1 MNKKKAILMVA
12 IVLSALLLLGILAVG
27 VITYL
32 AEMFRNDPLPE
43 GFQSKHYSY
52 EQVLDYAKSFDPN
65 ATVTDSY
72 EEVDKSFASYREWPA
87 VINGVECHVVSY
99 PLQFQAKQ
107 GSSFMQT
114 GYRLQTDYD
123 YIILCEILKDH
134 VELGTA
140 AESRK
145 YGSAISMEGTGPL
158 PLLVKKDLDSIDEET
173 FDDIWAS
180 YSEVTQEMGS
190 RGATRELQLTIHL
203 PDNVDIYILAADDES
218 YQKAKTELFG

>member
-1 MNKKKAILMVA
+1 MNKKKVLLIVA
-12 IVLSALLLLGILAVG
+12 IVLAVMVIIGIGAG
-27 VITYL
+27 YL
-32 AEMFRNDPLPE
+32 ILKVAGFLRNDPLPE

-52 EQVLDYAKSFDPN
+52 EQVLDYAKSLDPN

-87 VINGVECHVVSY
+87 VINGVECHIVSY
-99 PLQFQAKQ
+99 PQQFLAKQ

-114 GYRLQTDYD
+114 GYKLQTDYD

-134 VELGTA
+134 AELGTA
-140 AESRK
+140 GESRK
-145 YGSAISMEGTGPL
+145 YVSVISMDGTGPL

-180 YSEVTQEMGS
+180 YSEVSQEMKS
-190 RGATRELQLTIHL
+190 RGATRGLQLTIHL
-203 PDNVDIYILAADDES
+203 PDDVEVYILAADDES